1 MNQKSK
7 DTTVI
12 MTAHGTAHTTEES
25 NSVCLSF
32 ELVCQRITRGT
43 IAGQLCEEHGCSYE
57 WLRVSHH
64 ISSTMGENRQPH
76 SLGGPDVQATDHKT
90 KALDDR
96 KPAQDVGDFE
106 RRVETKLPEW
116 HQPFMEGFKG
126 GLQVRQ
132 TCLQL
137 TWPYHRQHFLFPR
150 ILLQNLLSTKQE
162 GKHNL
167 LTHFL

>member
-1 MNQKSK
+1 MACGSATISHQQWEKTDNH
-7 DTTVI
+7 I
-12 MTAHGTAHTTEES
+12 P
-25 NSVCLSF
+25 
-32 ELVCQRITRGT
+32 LV
-43 IAGQLCEEHGCSYE
+43 
-57 WLRVSHH
+57 V
-64 ISSTMGENRQPH
+64 
-76 SLGGPDVQATDHKT
+76 PDVQATDHKT

-162 GKHNL
+162 ESTIYSLIFFKTRIAKYADARQLPERHAEEI
-167 LTHFL
+167 LTIARTELKLQKDLGI